1 MGHALPPCSTGRWA
15 RSAIRAP
22 TSATWSPRTWSP
34 AGLPTALGSS
44 PATAAEGF
52 PSRAKLVARY
62 EERTGRSVER
72 LGWFEA
78 LAWWKA
84 AVFCEAIYGR
94 YVRGELGEAPQAA
107 RFEQGVPLMVE
118 SAFAALDRDAGEA

>member
-1 MGHALPPCSTGRWA
+1 M
-15 RSAIRAP
+15 
-22 TSATWSPRTWSP
+22 
-34 AGLPTALGSS
+34 
-44 PATAAEGF
+44 
-52 PSRAKLVARY
+52 ARY
-62 EERTGRSVER
+62 EERTGRGVER

-118 SAFAALDRDAGEA
+118 AAFAALDRDAS